1 MKTAEP
7 LNPRSIRQQNDVGAC
22 LDGEHGALHRRH
34 LNAEANVLGR
44 FAGRI
49 HTAAPMPVARW
60 RGGYLKRERLPVGIQ
75 DPVECERPRTKGV
88 CGRCVPRCSTWSRRG
103 RCWPAVERV
112 VGVDRAQPAEG
123 EPCARA
129 ELGRTELIGEDQ
141 SHEGR
146 EHQPEGGGQGIS
158 RKNARQRGVRRFRG
172 AVPLY
177 DGYGALPTVQ
187 SCLAGQPKQ
196 LQSRSALTQIKRRW
210 NARPG
215 SNAISNE
222 TRWRCV
228 CLRMASASIRGV
240 EHALTRG
247 SGKYGKLRTSWRFTG
262 REIDFQPAAQESW
275 PPPPVQGIQ
284 ACRIPLHD
292 PSASRQAVEHFSAA
306 PAR

>member
-1 MKTAEP
+1 NRPGPLAVLEVTGVVAEIQRHGAQDGGQIEEHQACPGEP
-7 LNPRSIRQQNDVGAC
+7 LAVKACAAAACRDVVRGP
-22 LDGEHGALHRRH
+22 DEGD
-34 LNAEANVLGR
+34 
-44 FAGRI
+44 AG
-49 HTAAPMPVARW
+49 
-60 RGGYLKRERLPVGIQ
+60 
-75 DPVECERPRTKGV
+75 
-88 CGRCVPRCSTWSRRG
+88 
-103 RCWPAVERV
+103 PAVERV